1 MSEFKGRTYADVRV
15 WYVDGGGQLK
25 PSKKGLTVSPDIW
38 PEFVAGIERLGAEL
52 AERGLLQEVEEEA
65 AE

>member
-25 PSKKGLTVSPDIW
+25 PSKKGLTISPSLW
-38 PEFVAGIERLGAEL
+38 PEFTKGIERLGAEL
-52 AERGLLQEVEEEA
+52 EAQGLLEEVEA
-65 AE
+65 L